1 MTDFTKQYSGYR
13 FVSTRRGDTLQMVAF
28 RELGNANDWAKLAWF
43 NNLLPP
49 FITDDASLAGDRVLL
64 SGQEL
69 KIPST
74 VAESESSSNDLENVL
89 LTDCRL
95 RNGRLSVDETTG
107 DFEVVSGRD
116 NLKQAISFRIV
127 TDPGELI
134 YHPGYGCKIGRR
146 KGNKNAAVA
155 TLMGRMDIQDA
166 LIQESRLRR
175 IDSITTTSS
184 GDVLSAVVVVT
195 PITGDPVQADV
206 SV

>member
-1 MTDFTKQYSGYR
+1 MTDFTKQYSGFR
-13 FVSTRRGDTLQMVAF
+13 FANTQHGDTLQLVAY
-28 RELGNANDWAKLAWF
+28 RELGSANDWAKLAWF

-49 FITDDASLAGDRVLL
+49 FITDDASLAGERVLL
-64 SGQEL
+64 SGQQI

-74 VAESESSSNDLENVL
+74 VAESESSTDNTENVL

-95 RNGRLSVDETTG
+95 RNGRLTVDDTTG
-107 DFEVVSGRD
+107 DFEVVSGRE

-134 YHPGYGCKIGRR
+134 YHPTYGCKIGRR

-155 TLMGRMDIQDA
+155 TLLGRMDVQDA
-166 LIQESRLRR
+166 LVQETRLRR
-175 IDSITTTSS
+175 INSIITTSS
-184 GDVLSAVVVVT
+184 GDVLSANVDVT
-195 PITGDPVQADV
+195 PITGDPVQADA